1 MIELYFDTTEKY
13 QKDVSIIFETCF
25 DVFQNIFSNDFL
37 NKYREDMIGIE
48 ILENKDKLNN
58 KEPKEDEKI
67 YDKYSSLLSDLKIL
81 NEIGKDQEKIEEL
94 KKKFNGLKKDTK
106 LFGIKVID
114 ENKAEI
120 EFFNE
125 LIQEIE
131 KNIKT
136 LDSSDEKR
144 NQK

>member
-1 MIELYFDTTEKY
+1 
-13 QKDVSIIFETCF
+13 
-25 DVFQNIFSNDFL
+25 
-37 NKYREDMIGIE
+37 MIGIE

-136 LDSSDEKR
+136 LDSSDEKKKSEII
-144 NQK
+144 NDINENINLLTKPINNLTPIGISSISPFLI